1 MSNFNNFKTKLFK
14 DVFNKIKIFR
24 TIQERY
30 NLSVDNLN
38 YEINDKIDMADGEWK
53 HIQKLFNYTK
63 SKLTTMTESTPINI
77 QMI

>member
-1 MSNFNNFKTKLFK
+1 MSNFNNFKTQLFK

-53 HIQKLFNYTK
+53 HI
-63 SKLTTMTESTPINI
+63 
-77 QMI
+77 